1 MAGFKLPLQGTEARE
16 LCGDVATLAET
27 LNPANAG
34 KLLTILQARKLA
46 EHQFAVNP
54 ATRRVCFVIIRADS
68 DQRWLVS
75 FGKRGGWRKEWNF
88 GTGRD

>member
-1 MAGFKLPLQGTEARE
+1 MSFRLPLTGTDTREA
-16 LCGDVATLAET
+16 CGDMRTLAET
-27 LNPANAG
+27 LNPDNAH
-34 KLLTILQARKLA
+34 KLLSVWQARKLA

-54 ATRRVCFVIIRADS
+54 ATRRVFFVIIRADS

-75 FGKRGGWRKEWNF
+75 FGPRGGWRKEWNF